1 MTTPEPM
8 GHGVIEA
15 VREIEAPRRLVYDAW
30 TTLEHRRQWFVGP
43 GWTEIERHLD
53 LRVGGVEVARGRFE
67 SGTETCYTA
76 RFHLID
82 AGVRQVYA
90 FDMHVDE
97 RHFSVSLA
105 GVEFTDIPG
114 GTRLIYTEQAFF
126 VDGAYG
132 ADNRD
137 GGTNGLLEQFTR
149 HVATLV

>member
-30 TTLEHRRQWFVGP
+30 TALEHRREWFVGP

-53 LRVGGVEVARGRFE
+53 LRVGGTEIARGRFE
-67 SGTETCYTA
+67 NGTETRYTA

-105 GVEFTDIPG
+105 GV
-114 GTRLIYTEQAFF
+114 
-126 VDGAYG
+126 
-132 ADNRD
+132 
-137 GGTNGLLEQFTR
+137 
-149 HVATLV
+149 